1 MILLQV
7 DFMCTLE
14 WGGAGGWRKESS
26 YQNKF
31 PLTWKTQIFEH

>member
-14 WGGAGGWRKESS
+14 QGRGEGKESS

-31 PLTWKTQIFEH
+31 PLTWKIEIFEH

>member
-1 MILLQV
+1 MILLQA

-14 WGGAGGWRKESS
+14 WGGRKESS

>member
-14 WGGAGGWRKESS
+14 WGGGGRKESS

-31 PLTWKTQIFEH
+31 PLTWKTQIFEL